1 MPGRVDGVLG
11 APRNANLTA
20 RQGVEGRGGEE
31 EENRNQTAR
40 AEAERGDRVT
50 LSREGLNAQGGQP
63 VREEQGRGQPVDVRA
78 TDQAEPNPAP
88 EGQPGENA
96 ALREEPQVRVDQSRA
111 DRAGGE
117 EIEEEQPNEILA
129 ARERNRAGTV
139 GSRFNAVG

>member
-1 MPGRVDGVLG
+1 MPGRIDGALG
-11 APRNANLTA
+11 APSNANLTQ
-20 RQGVEGRGGEE
+20 RQGVENREGEQ

-78 TDQAEPNPAP
+78 TDQAEPNPATN
-88 EGQPGENA
+88 GQPQENA
-96 ALREEPQVRVDQSRA
+96 ALREEPQVRADQSRA

-129 ARERNRAGTV
+129 ARERNRPGTV